1 MLFDISMVVDMII
14 FVVGVILGLLL
25 YYFGD
30 VVAVFEDLL
39 L

>member
-1 MLFDISMVVDMII
+1 MLLDISMVVDMII
-14 FVVGVILGLLL
+14 VVVVVILGLLL
-25 YYFGD
+25 YFGD

>member
-1 MLFDISMVVDMII
+1 MLLDISMVVDMII
-14 FVVGVILGLLL
+14 VVVVVILGLLL